1 MNTRMLPLALVML
14 GAPLLASAQQQNQ
27 WARACS
33 MGMHAMMLGTMDD
46 GMMRPPRERMG
57 DTTPGR
63 MGERMR
69 GGMDGMMNDSSMMAR
84 MQSRLGLSDEQEQQ
98 LRKIHERACTA
109 AQPHLQA
116 AMETRQAAMRA
127 LQGDNP
133 SLDHVEDQLDTAG
146 KHMVEAQV
154 EMAKGVLAARKVLT
168 PAQRQQLEQLHQEMM
183 QGRMNPD

>member
-14 GAPLLASAQQQNQ
+14 GAPHLATAQQPNQ

-33 MGMHAMMLGTMDD
+33 TGMHAMMLGMMDD
-46 GMMRPPRERMG
+46 GVMRPPRERMG
-57 DTTPGR
+57 DTTAGR

-69 GGMDGMMNDSSMMAR
+69 GGMEGMMNDSSMMAR
-84 MQSRLGLSDEQEQQ
+84 MESRLGLSDDQVQQ
-98 LRKIHERACTA
+98 LRTIHERACTA

-116 AMETRQAAMRA
+116 AMQTRQAAMRA

-133 SLDHVEDQLDTAG
+133 SLDHFEDQLDKSA

-168 PAQRQQLEQLHQEMM
+168 PAQRKQMEQMHEEMM
-183 QGRMNPD
+183 RGRMNPG